1 MKILGHWAVA
11 VFVVTALA
19 STITGCSRGGP
30 VKPISPVETP
40 TATETP
46 FKTNGDDG
54 QIVVVERGFSMI
66 PKKND
71 FDRLSFGA
79 VLENTNRA
87 AVAFPAY
94 LIEFLDAKGKQIR
107 GIDAIAEAESPPRV
121 LPGGRYGIG
130 GIIPYVSY
138 QRLAD
143 IRVTITETT
152 WIPHAAQSQFAKVTA
167 AQVRTER
174 SAGAPTTL
182 TFTIDSAFH
191 KPIPGVDVS
200 VIFRDPAGK
209 IVGGVDHVV
218 SRLSVNATDV
228 PPGRSIHQ
236 MLLQDGTP
244 ADADDSRTEVYA
256 FPNSLP
262 LP

>member
-1 MKILGHWAVA
+1 MKMFGHRAVA
-11 VFVVTALA
+11 VFVITALA
-19 STITGCSRGGP
+19 STITGCSSGGP
-30 VKPISPVETP
+30 VKPISPDETP
-40 TATETP
+40 TTTETP
-46 FKTNGDDG
+46 FTTNGDDG

-66 PKKND
+66 AKKND
-71 FDRLSFGA
+71 FDRLSFGV

-94 LIEFLDAKGKQIR
+94 LIKFLDAKGKQIR
-107 GIDAIAEAESPPRV
+107 GIDEISEWLSPPRV
-121 LPGGRYGIG
+121 LPGGRYGVG
-130 GIIPYVSY
+130 GTIPYVSS

-152 WIPHAAQSQFAKVTA
+152 WIPNNTQGQFSKITA
-167 AQVRTER
+167 GQVRTER

-182 TFTIDSAFH
+182 TFTIDSAFN
-191 KPIPGVDVS
+191 KPVPGVDVS
-200 VIFRDPAGK
+200 VIFRDTAGK

-228 PPGRSIHQ
+228 PPGRSIHE
-236 MLLQDGTP
+236 MELRDGTP
-244 ADADDSRTEVYA
+244 AGADDDRTEVYA
-256 FPNSLP
+256 FPNQLP